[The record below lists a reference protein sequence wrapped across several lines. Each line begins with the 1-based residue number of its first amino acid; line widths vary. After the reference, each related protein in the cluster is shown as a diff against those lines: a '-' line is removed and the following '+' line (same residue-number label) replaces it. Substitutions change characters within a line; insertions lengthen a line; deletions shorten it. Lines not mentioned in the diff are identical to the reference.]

1 MKSRVTER
9 GQITIPKKLRERL
22 GIRPG
27 QVVDFEEEGGR
38 MIVTRRSADDP
49 VEAVYGIL
57 PLARSTDELVSE
69 LRGGDAAGA

>member
-9 GQITIPKKLRERL
+9 GQVTIPKPLRERL

-27 QVVDFEEEGGR
+27 QELTFREEGGR
-38 MIVTRRSADDP
+38 LILTKELPRDP

-57 PLARSTDELVSE
+57 RLGTPTDRLVSE
-69 LRGGDAAGA
+69 LRGEPEGS